1 MVAKTPTTAPP
12 FATAADLHE
21 RLGFV
26 PLHRIRMDPPPGTAT
41 IADVIRILDGDDKRV
56 VELIDGVLVEKANT
70 SLASVLGGVVGMHLG
85 NFAESHDLGLVGGA
99 NFPVRLRGGGIRLP
113 DVCFVPWDEIPDPLP
128 DEPIWSGVPALAVE
142 VLSPSNTAAEIDRKI
157 AELFELGTK
166 LIWVIDPPT
175 ESAVVSTRGK
185 KPKRVGPGDVL
196 EGGKVLPGFRLPLSD
211 LFAAVM
217 RKNEVGAACRS
228 ALALL

>member
-1 MVAKTPTTAPP
+1 MVAKTPTPALP
-12 FATAADLHE
+12 FATVADLHE

-41 IADVIRILDGDDKRV
+41 VADVIRFLEGDDKRLY
-56 VELIDGVLVEKANT
+56 ELIDGTLVEKAVGT
-70 SLASVLGGVVGMHLG
+70 HEGFLAAALIRLLG
-85 NFAESHDLGLVGGA
+85 NFVADNDLGLVGGA
-99 NFPVRLRGGGIRLP
+99 DNPYRMLAENVRYP
-113 DVCFVPWDEIPDPLP
+113 DVSFVPWSELP
-128 DEPIWSGVPALAVE
+128 DEELPTAAIWNITPALAVE

-166 LIWVIDPPT
+166 LVWVIDPPT
-175 ESAVVSTRGK
+175 VSAAVYTKGK

-211 LFAAVM
+211 LFATVK
-217 RKNEVGAACRS
+217 RKRK
-228 ALALL
+228 

>member
-1 MVAKTPTTAPP
+1 MVAKTPTVAPP

-41 IADVIRILDGDDKRV
+41 EADVIRFLEGDDKRLY
-56 VELIDGVLVEKANT
+56 ELIDGTLVEKT
-70 SLASVLGGVVGMHLG
+70 MGTLEGFLAAALIRFLG
-85 NFAESHDLGLVGGA
+85 NYVADNDLGLVGGA
-99 NFPVRLRGGGIRLP
+99 DNPYRMLAENVRYP
-113 DVCFVPWDEIPDPLP
+113 DVSFVPWSELP
-128 DEPIWSGVPALAVE
+128 DEELPTAAIWNIIPALAVE

-157 AELFELGTK
+157 AELFELGTR
-166 LIWVIDPPT
+166 LVWVVDPAT
-175 ESAVVSTRGK
+175 ESAAVYTRGK

-211 LFAAVM
+211 LFAAVK
-217 RKNEVGAACRS
+217 RKKK
-228 ALALL
+228 

>member
-1 MVAKTPTTAPP
+1 MVAKTPPRTP

-21 RLGFV
+21 RLGYV

-41 IADVIRILDGDDKRV
+41 EADVIRFLEGDDKRLY
-56 VELIDGVLVEKANT
+56 ELIDGTLVEKPME
-70 SLASVLGGVVGMHLG
+70 SREGYLAVAISSYLFMFVKQ
-85 NFAESHDLGLVGGA
+85 HDLGLVGGA
-99 NFPVRLRGGGIRLP
+99 DNPYRMLATSVRYP
-113 DVCFVPWDEIPDPLP
+113 DVSFVPWTEVPGDEMPQ
-128 DEPIWSGVPALAVE
+128 EAIWSVVPALAVE

-166 LIWVIDPPT
+166 LVWVIDPPT
-175 ESAVVSTRGK
+175 ESAAVYTRGK

-211 LFAAVM
+211 LFAAVK
-217 RKNEVGAACRS
+217 RKKK
-228 ALALL
+228 